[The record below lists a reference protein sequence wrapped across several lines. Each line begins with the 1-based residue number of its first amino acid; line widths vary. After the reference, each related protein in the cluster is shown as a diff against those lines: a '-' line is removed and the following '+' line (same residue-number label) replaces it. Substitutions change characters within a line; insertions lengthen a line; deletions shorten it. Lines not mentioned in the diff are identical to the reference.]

1 MLGINP
7 AGISH
12 ILKDRNKP
20 SFDLLQK
27 ILRRF
32 PQINP
37 DWLLLDSTQMYRDE
51 HTGIPQASAPTSA
64 MQPPIDS
71 DLFGSAGT
79 DEHRGP
85 RCENQPP
92 GARGFRSS
100 RSIGHRSVSGQP
112 NRSQRSACRTVL
124 RRPDLRKFHVDKALK
139 FFVEKI
145 PRNIPRTKSQNPDTK
160 IRTPIIKSTPFFRC
174 AFFMSRNWHATC
186 CPPPHKNELILPLLE
201 NRKSYKQN
209 VNIRHTSHSEIRG
222 VCRESESYRQ
232 RPA

>member
-1 MLGINP
+1 MKEKLLDLMKREGLKPSQLAEMLGINP

-64 MQPPIDS
+64 MQLPIDS

-79 DEHRGP
+79 DDTEVPAAKTTAGSRRLSQQQINRSP
-85 RCENQPP
+85 IS
-92 GARGFRSS
+92 FRSAEPEPTF
-100 RSIGHRSVSGQP
+100 SVSYCFTTTRPSKVSRRQ
-112 NRSQRSACRTVL
+112 SAKIF
-124 RRPDLRKFHVDKALK
+124 RRKNSPEYPTYGELK
-139 FFVEKI
+139 SEH
-145 PRNIPRTKSQNPDTK
+145 Q
-160 IRTPIIKSTPFFRC
+160 IIKSTPFHKVC
-174 AFFMSRNWHATC
+174 FFYVPELARNM
-186 CPPPHKNELILPLLE
+186 LPA
-201 NRKSYKQN
+201 S
-209 VNIRHTSHSEIRG
+209 
-222 VCRESESYRQ
+222 
-232 RPA
+232 P

>member
-1 MLGINP
+1 MKHEGLKPSQLAEMLGINP

-64 MQPPIDS
+64 MQLPIDS

-79 DEHRGP
+79 DDAEVPAVKTNRREP
-85 RCENQPP
+85 EALAAADQSIADQFPVSRT
-92 GARGFRSS
+92 GAN
-100 RSIGHRSVSGQP
+100 V
-112 NRSQRSACRTVL
+112 QRVVL
-124 RRPDLRKFHVDKALK
+124 FYDDQTFESFTP
-139 FFVEKI
+139 
-145 PRNIPRTKSQNPDTK
+145 TK
-160 IRTPIIKSTPFFRC
+160 R
-174 AFFMSRNWHATC
+174 
-186 CPPPHKNELILPLLE
+186 
-201 NRKSYKQN
+201 
-209 VNIRHTSHSEIRG
+209 
-222 VCRESESYRQ
+222 
-232 RPA
+232 

>member
-1 MLGINP
+1 MKEKLLDLMKREGLKPSQLAEMLGINP

-64 MQPPIDS
+64 MQLPIDS

-79 DEHRGP
+79 DDAEVPAVKTNRREP
-85 RCENQPP
+85 EAFAAADQ
-92 GARGFRSS
+92 
-100 RSIGHRSVSGQP
+100 SVSDQIPVSRTGA
-112 NRSQRSACRTVL
+112 NVQRVVL
-124 RRPDLRKFHVDKALK
+124 FYDDQTFESFTP
-139 FFVEKI
+139 
-145 PRNIPRTKSQNPDTK
+145 TK
-160 IRTPIIKSTPFFRC
+160 R
-174 AFFMSRNWHATC
+174 
-186 CPPPHKNELILPLLE
+186 
-201 NRKSYKQN
+201 
-209 VNIRHTSHSEIRG
+209 
-222 VCRESESYRQ
+222 
-232 RPA
+232 